1 MVVTRPI
8 LRAGHASSLETTMTS
23 SLAAEAYE
31 NLVLEFREEEGVT
44 VNEDGLLVHGT
55 LFAFLDDTDGLVVDL
70 PAARASDLVEREQG
84 TRYRLEG
91 TKSRDL
97 VRVRDR
103 SLWSELTREAHEY
116 VGEPPV
122 GGQS

>member
-1 MVVTRPI
+1 
-8 LRAGHASSLETTMTS
+8 MTS

-31 NLVLEFREEEGVT
+31 NLVLEFRDEDGVT
-44 VNEDGLLVHGT
+44 VDDGLLVHGT
-55 LFAFLDDTDGLVVDL
+55 VFAFLSGDDLVVDL
-70 PAARASDLVEREQG
+70 PAGRASDLVERQQG
-84 TRYRLEG
+84 SRFRLDG
-91 TKSRDL
+91 VKSRDL
-97 VRVRDR
+97 VRVRDQ

>member
-1 MVVTRPI
+1 MVQRTGLGLTVVRLLTEIMGGEITVTSK
-8 LRAGHASSLETTMTS
+8 LG
-23 SLAAEAYE
+23 
-31 NLVLEFREEEGVT
+31 
-44 VNEDGLLVHGT
+44 
-55 LFAFLDDTDGLVVDL
+55 
-70 PAARASDLVEREQG
+70 QG
-84 TRYRLEG
+84 TRFRLEG
-91 TKSRDL
+91 AKSRDL

>member
-1 MVVTRPI
+1 
-8 LRAGHASSLETTMTS
+8 MTS

-31 NLVLEFREEEGVT
+31 NLVLELQDEDGVT
-44 VNEDGLLVHGT
+44 VDDGLLVHGT
-55 LFAFLDDTDGLVVDL
+55 VFAFLADDDLVVDL

-84 TRYRLEG
+84 TRFRLDG
-91 TKSRDL
+91 VKSRDL
-97 VRVRDR
+97 VKVRDR
-103 SLWSELTREAHEY
+103 SLWSELAREAHEY

>member
-1 MVVTRPI
+1 
-8 LRAGHASSLETTMTS
+8 MTS
-23 SLAAEAYE
+23 SLAAQAYE
-31 NLVLEFREEEGVT
+31 NLMLEFRDEEGVS
-44 VNEDGLLVHGT
+44 VNEDGLLAHGT

-70 PAARASDLVEREQG
+70 PAARASDLVERQQG

-91 TKSRDL
+91 VKSRDL
-97 VRVRDR
+97 VRIRDI

>member
-1 MVVTRPI
+1 MVLTGPI
-8 LRAGHASSLETTMTS
+8 LRAVYPRSLETTMTS

-31 NLVLEFREEEGVT
+31 NLILEFRDQDGVT
-44 VNEDGLLVHGT
+44 VDADGLRVHGT
-55 LFAFLDDTDGLVVDL
+55 VFAFVHGDILVVDV

-84 TRYRLEG
+84 TRFRLDG
-91 TKSRDL
+91 VKSRDL
-97 VRVRDR
+97 VSVSDR

>member
-1 MVVTRPI
+1 
-8 LRAGHASSLETTMTS
+8 MTS

-70 PAARASDLVEREQG
+70 PAARASDLVERQQG

-91 TKSRDL
+91 IKSRDL
-97 VRVRDR
+97 VRIRDL

>member
-1 MVVTRPI
+1 M
-8 LRAGHASSLETTMTS
+8 AS

-31 NLVLEFREEEGVT
+31 NLVLEFREEDGVT
-44 VNEDGLLVHGT
+44 VDSDGLLVHGT
-55 LFAFLDDTDGLVVDL
+55 VFAFLNGDDLVVDL
-70 PAARASDLVEREQG
+70 PASRASDLVEREQG
-84 TRYRLEG
+84 TRFRIEG
-91 TKSRDL
+91 AKSRDL

>member
-1 MVVTRPI
+1 
-8 LRAGHASSLETTMTS
+8 MTS
-23 SLAAEAYE
+23 SRAAEAYE

-44 VNEDGLLVHGT
+44 VGDDGLLVHGT
-55 LFAFLDDTDGLVVDL
+55 LFAFPSGDDLVVDL
-70 PAARASDLVEREQG
+70 PAARASDLVQRGMG
-84 TRYRLEG
+84 TRLTLEG
-91 TKSRDL
+91 VKSRDL
-97 VRVRDR
+97 VSVSDL

>member
-1 MVVTRPI
+1 
-8 LRAGHASSLETTMTS
+8 MTS

-31 NLVLEFREEEGVT
+31 NLVLEFREEDGVT
-44 VNEDGLLVHGT
+44 VESDGLLVHGT
-55 LFAFLDDTDGLVVDL
+55 VFAFLSGDELVVDL

-84 TRYRLEG
+84 TRFRIEG
-91 TKSRDL
+91 AKSRDL

>member
-1 MVVTRPI
+1 
-8 LRAGHASSLETTMTS
+8 MTS
-23 SLAAEAYE
+23 SIAAEAYE
-31 NLVLEFREEEGVT
+31 NLVLEFHEEDGVT
-44 VNEDGLLVHGT
+44 VVDDQLLVRGT
-55 LFAFLDDTDGLVVDL
+55 VFAFLNNDDLVVDL
-70 PAARASDLVEREQG
+70 PASRASDLVERGQG
-84 TRYRLEG
+84 TRYKVDG

-97 VRVRDR
+97 VSVADR

>member
-1 MVVTRPI
+1 M
-8 LRAGHASSLETTMTS
+8 ETTMTS
-23 SLAAEAYE
+23 SLAAQAFEDLA
-31 NLVLEFREEEGVT
+31 LEFKHEDGVT
-44 VNEDGLLVHGT
+44 IDIDGLLVHGT
-55 LFAFLDDTDGLVVDL
+55 LFAFLDGDELVVDL
-70 PAARASDLVEREQG
+70 PAGRASDLVERDQG
-84 TRYRLEG
+84 TRFRLEG
-91 TKSRDL
+91 EKSRDL

>member
-8 LRAGHASSLETTMTS
+8 LRAGHASNLETTMTS

-31 NLVLEFREEEGVT
+31 NLVLEFREEAGVT
-44 VNEDGLLVHGT
+44 VDSDGLLVHGT
-55 LFAFLDDTDGLVVDL
+55 IFAFLIDDDLVVDL
-70 PAARASDLVEREQG
+70 PAQRASDLVEREQG
-84 TRYRLEG
+84 TRFRLDG
-91 TKSRDL
+91 VKSRDL
-97 VRVRDR
+97 VKVRDR

>member
-1 MVVTRPI
+1 M
-8 LRAGHASSLETTMTS
+8 MTS
-23 SLAAEAYE
+23 SLAAQAFE
-31 NLVLEFREEEGVT
+31 NLVLEFREAEGVT
-44 VNEDGLLVHGT
+44 VDIDGLLVHGT
-55 LFAFLDDTDGLVVDL
+55 VFAFLSGDDLVVDL
-70 PAARASDLVEREQG
+70 PAARATDLVEREQG

-91 TKSRDL
+91 VASRDL
-97 VRVRDR
+97 VSVSDR

>member
-1 MVVTRPI
+1 
-8 LRAGHASSLETTMTS
+8 MTS

-31 NLVLEFREEEGVT
+31 NLVLEFREEDGVT
-44 VNEDGLLVHGT
+44 VDGESLLVHGT
-55 LFAFLDDTDGLVVDL
+55 VFAFLSGDDLVVDL
-70 PAARASDLVEREQG
+70 PSQRASDLVERQQG
-84 TRYRLEG
+84 TRFRLEG
-91 TKSRDL
+91 VKSRDL
-97 VRVRDR
+97 VTVRDR